1 MIPLLMENMSWPPIG
16 SMGPIFSEYLFIRFF
31 QRAGEKTDDNRVW
44 PVAKFQEMLMQL
56 NFYGIKPEESL
67 IEDSK
72 FFMIISHDFGAIHS
86 IISSF
91 MLSLLTT
98 ANKDKTHCHKY

>member
-1 MIPLLMENMSWPPIG
+1 MTQIS
-16 SMGPIFSEYLFIRFF
+16 SSE
-31 QRAGEKTDDNRVW
+31 TDDNRVW

-56 NFYGIKPEESL
+56 NCYGIKPEESL

-98 ANKDKTHCHKY
+98 ASKDKTHCHKYNRPYSIIIGLFSSSLEKSDK